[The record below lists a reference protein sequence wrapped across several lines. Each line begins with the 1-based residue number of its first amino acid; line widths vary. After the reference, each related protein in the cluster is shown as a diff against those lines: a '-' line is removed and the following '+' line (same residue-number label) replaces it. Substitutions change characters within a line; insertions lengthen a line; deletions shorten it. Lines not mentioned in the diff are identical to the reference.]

1 MYVNVLI
8 ETRVKSNDMTFT
20 YKVSKEFQEKKLIGK
35 RVLVPFANRIVEGFV
50 LEYTNKPD
58 NYEVKGIYK
67 VIDEE
72 RVLND
77 ELIDLGKFISEKYL
91 CSLVYAYQAMLPK
104 ALKANHKISYNA
116 KKLMYV
122 KLNEDIKN
130 YEINIKSQ
138 LEIINFLMD
147 NKEVL
152 KKEIKSKSSLK
163 KLIEKNIVIEYEK
176 EVYRN
181 VSEDSDIKNISLT
194 EEQMKVSNR
203 IKDSLGKSKTML
215 IYGVTGSGKTEVY
228 IDVVKEVLN
237 RGKTA
242 IILVPE
248 ISLTPQITA
257 RFKGVF
263 KDEIAILHSSLS
275 DGERYDEFRR
285 INRGEV
291 NVVIGARSAIFAPL
305 KNIGIIIIDEEHSE
319 SYKQKNNP
327 RYNTLDIAMKRSN
340 THSCPV
346 ILGSA
351 TPTIE
356 SFARA
361 NKGYYDYLELSKRVN
376 EKPLPNVTIVD
387 MKNEMRK
394 GNKIFSEKLIDE
406 IKKRIEKKEQVMLL
420 LNRRGYSNYLSCQ
433 ACGYTFKCPNCDIT
447 LTYHKTSGMMRCHYC
462 GYATTKKEVCPE
474 CKEESLREIGS
485 GTQKIEEEIGNMF
498 PNARVLR
505 MDADTTSRKGS
516 HHKIINDFNDGKYDI
531 LVGTQMIAKGLNFP
545 NVTLVG
551 VINGDSSL
559 NIPNFRASENTFSL
573 LDQVIGRAGR
583 HDKEGEAI
591 IQTFNPEH
599 YSIVYASKHNYK
611 EFYKKEMTIR
621 KKLNYPPY
629 CFITLI
635 KISSKDFNYGIEE
648 AKKINMFLRNNL
660 SETTSILGPSMANV
674 LRIKNNYNFQVLLK
688 YKKDSKLYGALNE
701 LIKIYEGNSRIKI
714 ELDFNPI
721 DL

>member
-387 MKNEMRK
+387 MKNEMKK

-505 MDADTTSRKGS
+505 VDADTTSRKGS

-688 YKKDSKLYGALNE
+688 YKKDSKLYSALNE